1 MSEREESTPSK
12 QEKTN
17 KVRCIQVIHI
27 NKDSSITELINSIN
41 NFDQKLNSLA
51 STEYM
56 DKCLHKL
63 VTEDI
68 AKKMID
74 GLRDDISK
82 QIKTEID
89 KVQMRKVKT
98 KLAEQ
103 ATETLE
109 LKNTHSDMQVKME
122 KLTNDNETLL
132 IRNKDLQEQIRQKS
146 DYLKRH
152 DIELNDIEQYT
163 RHNSIRL
170 YGVNDLDR
178 NELHRNPWI

>member
-1 MSEREESTPSK
+1 MD
-12 QEKTN
+12 
-17 KVRCIQVIHI
+17 RCLQ
-27 NKDSSITELINSIN
+27 
-41 NFDQKLNSLA
+41 
-51 STEYM
+51 
-56 DKCLHKL
+56 KL

-68 AKKMID
+68 AKKMMD

-89 KVQMRKVKT
+89 KVHEQLKKIKT

-109 LKNTHSDMQVKME
+109 LRNTQSDMQVKME
-122 KLTNDNETLL
+122 KLTHDNKTLL
-132 IRNKDLQEQIRQKS
+132 TRNKELQEQIRQKS

-163 RHNSIRL
+163 HRNSIRL

-178 NELHRNPWI
+178 NDTDVTEIHLNSSQHHQQQTKSVHLIKRCRYGTPTWSL